1 MSAQVSGCA
10 GGSGVSEALA
20 LPQSPPC
27 NPDPRERARERGR
40 GLREPR
46 PLASQAHS
54 TGSPAPAPARPRAP
68 ARAGISNAGDWA
80 RRAAGAAGEARGL
93 ASRLGWAALG
103 AGGWR
108 LAAGGEVG
116 PGALFALPWPQ
127 HYCAKR
133 PASLGAFPARL
144 RRASPWAPQE
154 ERAFV
159 QEPRDGLGTRKAGPE
174 DGLARRQQ
182 PKYKANAVRGQML
195 RGSLILPEDTE
206 EGF

>member
-1 MSAQVSGCA
+1 MSEQRCELTDESPLVSVASRKGA
-10 GGSGVSEALA
+10 GMTCSLTPAGVH
-20 LPQSPPC
+20 QSS
-27 NPDPRERARERGR
+27 DR
-40 GLREPR
+40 
-46 PLASQAHS
+46 LASQ
-54 TGSPAPAPARPRAP
+54 PRT
-68 ARAGISNAGDWA
+68 SV
-80 RRAAGAAGEARGL
+80 L
-93 ASRLGWAALG
+93 
-103 AGGWR
+103 
-108 LAAGGEVG
+108 
-116 PGALFALPWPQ
+116 LFALPWPQ